1 MKKEIIIND
10 NQNIED
16 ILQQIKIQNIDLSNN
31 LIPINDLHRKLI
43 DELIKFFM
51 LYFQI
56 ESFQYNISSIIN
68 FVNEHSNI
76 KELLKY
82 YSIIVDKNTISSP
95 KFTNIISNSFSVI
108 PEYIFKI
115 NNDSLDKICKDLFEL
130 NDILY
135 KIVAQLQVTQKTT
148 FAIPST
154 IYMLTLL
161 PLFTGR
167 ADRIPKKLIT
177 MKNEELNEDEKQK
190 INLYLNS
197 TFNRNT
203 LIEMLPNG
211 DSIENETVT
220 AIITD
225 NPRIKAVAQIDNS
238 LFSENL
244 EFAEKELALYIN
256 KTFGS
261 EGIKHFLGYLVALEE
276 YGRNGTFYW
285 NVNEHLERLGY
296 KRKSNGSFKPELKK
310 NAIEIIKLLNSLFIT
325 ATKVGDNSKSVE
337 ARKLFSIIGIKIEEL
352 NQEIINESIEIRAE
366 DYWYKSSFDTDDGKS
381 PQYSKLLRDV
391 VKEHS
396 KDHSLTLYL
405 APLLAVFWR
414 INKENGFFELAM
426 KNLLEWCN
434 IDISSDI
441 KHKNRTLSNIENEL
455 DYMVE
460 KRYIGKWEC
469 KNNAPLPSNSNN
481 PYEIVIRFY
490 APDWLQNEL
499 NLITKKQDQYL
510 SKINNIKV
518 LKDIQLVTKNE
529 LQNIVISSGLKNKE
543 FADKIGCS
551 QSLLSLYLKGDRNI
565 TKEMSNK
572 IREFELEINNNY
584 SSTK

>member
-10 NQNIED
+10 NQDIED

-68 FVNEHSNI
+68 FVNEHPNI
-76 KELLKY
+76 KELLNY

-115 NNDSLDKICKDLFEL
+115 NNDSLDKLCKDLFEL

-154 IYMLTLL
+154 LYMLTLL

-177 MKNEELNEDEKQK
+177 MKNDDLNEDEKQK

-244 EFAEKELALYIN
+244 EYAEKELALYIN

-325 ATKVGDNSKSVE
+325 ATKVGDNTKSVE
-337 ARKLFSIIGIKIEEL
+337 ARKLFSIIGIKLEEL

-366 DYWYKSSFDTDDGKS
+366 DYWYKSAFDSDDNKS

-414 INKENGFFELAM
+414 INKENGYFELTVN
-426 KNLLEWCN
+426 NLLEWCN
-434 IDISSDI
+434 IDIKNDPT
-441 KHKNRTLSNIENEL
+441 HKKVKLQDMEKEFN
-455 DYMVE
+455 YMTE
-460 KRYIGKWEC
+460 KKYIGKWEC
-469 KNNAPLPSNSNN
+469 KNNTPLPSNSNN
-481 PYEIVIRFY
+481 PFDIVLRFY
-490 APDWLQNEL
+490 APDWLKNEL
-499 NLITKKQDQYL
+499 DLITMKQENYL
-510 SKINNIKV
+510 SKFNNFKL
-518 LKDIQLVTKNE
+518 LKNIQIVTINE
-529 LQNIVISSGLKNKE
+529 LQNIIQNSGLKNKE
-543 FADKIGCS
+543 FAEKIGCS
-551 QSLLSLYLKGDRNI
+551 ASLLSLYLKGERNI
-565 TKEMSNK
+565 SKDMSIK
-572 IREFELEINNNY
+572 IRDFANEINKN
-584 SSTK
+584 